1 MLYHDNGVAAVYQT
15 LQHLQEFVDVRG
27 MQTGGGFV
35 QNVHG
40 TAGSFFG
47 QFRRQFDALGFPS
60 AQGGSRLSQADV
72 TQAHIF
78 QHLQFV
84 FNPLLVLKIVQR
96 FSHGHIQHLGD
107 IFSFVVNF
115 QCVPVV
121 TGAVTNFAGYVHI
134 RQEIHFNFINAVALA
149 GFTASAFHVK
159 AETSL
164 FVTADFRFIG

>member
-60 AQGGSRLSQADV
+60 AQGGSRLSQTDV

-96 FSHGHIQHLGD
+96 FGHGHIQHLGD

-115 QCVPVV
+115 QRVPVV